1 MFDTS
6 GIVDTI
12 TSVIGGIIYPLFSIL
27 FVLIAAVQ
35 NVFRAFAGI
44 GEISFGGTNIGSENT
59 GLETDSGIVYYLLT
73 YPLIKNLL
81 ISIMILALFLVIVFT
96 AMAFIKNMYAAKQKG
111 WKEIVGNAIKG
122 LANFIFIPVCCVLGV
137 WLGNILLN
145 AINGAT
151 SKGGATSMER
161 KLFVASAYNANL
173 YRTGDASGRDL
184 AVEVYNLGYGS
195 GGETAVRE
203 GLTDE
208 EYANIVDNV
217 YSQTDINIGSKR
229 DVSLGYSLWE
239 VNYLVLVVGGI
250 FMLYV
255 LGSLAFA
262 MVRRLFYIVILFVI
276 SPGVCAMYPLDEG
289 GAVGS
294 WKGEFIKQV
303 VSAYG
308 AVAGLNI
315 FFSIVPLIEDI
326 QLFAGDNWF
335 TKGFGLNDIVHIF
348 ILASGLIVVKEM
360 IGLISGF
367 FKGEDVLGKGSSLMK
382 ESKGKVLDGA
392 KKTQK
397 YAGVFSKPVE
407 GVAKGVWGAAKGV
420 GRVAKGGLTSLGH
433 GLSSA
438 GKGIGRGAT
447 AVGKGIGKVAG
458 KGLDAV
464 KNSKAGVAVR
474 QGIYDINQE
483 RLKKKERKAKEKELK
498 NLMDGKYFKYAKQH
512 DLFLKDK
519 DGNLVGD
526 GEYDLSAAQKLLDAE
541 EAAKAEKKA
550 ENKAIRKDKWDKAK
564 EKVGKVATGAKDV
577 VTKAGKGIKNS
588 EIGKAVATEAKN
600 FTTGAKNLW
609 GGVKDFGS
617 SIYEE
622 TGMKKF
628 VEENTS
634 EYGAARKRYADRT
647 KKRTEGAVGEEK
659 IKEKVSKMVDALFT
673 EINNAMGDAVGDVVA
688 KRFFKNNAGI
698 LSDLGLDKNAT
709 KAEIT
714 NIDSVMNKLKSLADR
729 ANKADGDARK
739 EIIKEAMKIAS
750 TTDASGNDKFAE
762 ALNDALK
769 EFAKARD
776 EEGMKVTLDAES
788 IKNITKASKEAGK
801 AMVKDLSEN
810 TAEIVE
816 EVQKNKK

>member
-1 MFDTS
+1 MFEFS
-6 GIVDTI
+6 GIVDVI
-12 TSVIGGIIYPLFSIL
+12 TGVIGMIIYPLFSIL

-35 NVFRAFAGI
+35 RVFEVFAGI
-44 GEISFGGTNIGSENT
+44 GEMSFGGTNISSGNT
-59 GLETDSGIVYYLLT
+59 GAETDTGIVYYLLT
-73 YPLIKNLL
+73 YPLVKNLL
-81 ISIMILALFLVIVFT
+81 LSIMILALFLVIVFT

-151 SKGGATSMER
+151 SKGGATTMER
-161 KLFVASAYNANL
+161 KLFIASAYNANL
-173 YRTGDASGRDL
+173 YRTGEASGRDL

-195 GGETAVRE
+195 GGETAVKE

-208 EYANIVDNV
+208 EYANIVDSV
-217 YSQTDINIGSKR
+217 YSQTDIDLTWWQNVGKH
-229 DVSLGYSLWE
+229 YALWQI
-239 VNYLVLVVGGI
+239 NYIVLVVGGI

-255 LGSLAFA
+255 LGSMAFA

-276 SPGVCAMYPLDEG
+276 SPGVCALYPLDEG

-294 WKGEFIKQV
+294 WKGEFVKQV

-315 FFSIVPLIEDI
+315 FFSIVPLIEKI
-326 QLFAGDNWF
+326 QLFSGDNWF
-335 TKGFGLNDIVHIF
+335 TKGFGINDIAHIF
-348 ILASGLIVVKEM
+348 ILTCGLMVVKEL
-360 IGLISGF
+360 IGTFSGW
-367 FKGEDVLGKGSSLMK
+367 FKGEDVLGKGSSYMK
-382 ESKGKVLDGA
+382 DSKAKVLDGS
-392 KKTQK
+392 KKAQK

-407 GVAKGVWGAAKGV
+407 AAAKGVWGAAKGA

-438 GKGIGRGAT
+438 
-447 AVGKGIGKVAG
+447 GKGIGKVAG

-526 GEYDLSAAQKLLDAE
+526 GEYDLLAAQQLLDAE
-541 EAAKAEKKA
+541 EATKAEKKA
-550 ENKAIRKDKWDKAK
+550 EKKARRKDKWDKAK
-564 EKVGKVATGAKDV
+564 EEVGRVASDVKKVATKAGTGVKNVATKAANGVKNSAFGQAVAEESKNFVSGAKKV
-577 VTKAGKGIKNS
+577 SG
-588 EIGKAVATEAKN
+588 AV
-600 FTTGAKNLW
+600 G
-609 GGVKDFGS
+609 DFMS
-617 SIYEE
+617 SIADE
-622 TGMKKF
+622 TGMTKLVDDNFK
-628 VEENTS
+628 

-647 KKRTEGAVGEEK
+647 KKRTEGAVGENK
-659 IKEKVSKMVDALFT
+659 IIDKVSKMDDALFT
-673 EINNAMGDAVGDVVA
+673 QIANAMGDLADAVA
-688 KRFFKNNAGI
+688 KRFIKNNEGI
-698 LSDLGLDKNAT
+698 LNNLGLDKNAT

-714 NIDSVMNKLKSLADR
+714 NIDNVMNKLNSLADR
-729 ANKADGDARK
+729 ANNADGDARK

-750 TTDASGNDKFAE
+750 TTDASGNNKFAD

-769 EFAKARD
+769 EFAKASRED
-776 EEGMKVTLDAES
+776 GMKVTLDADS
-788 IKNITKASKEAGK
+788 IKNITKASKDAGA
-801 AMVKDLSEN
+801 AMVKELAEN
-810 TAEIVE
+810 TAEIVA
-816 EVQKNKK
+816 EVEKNKK